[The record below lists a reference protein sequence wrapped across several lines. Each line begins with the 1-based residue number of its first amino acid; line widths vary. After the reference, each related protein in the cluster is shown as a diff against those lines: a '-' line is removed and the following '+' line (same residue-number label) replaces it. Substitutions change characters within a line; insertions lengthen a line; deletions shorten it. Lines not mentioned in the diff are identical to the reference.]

1 MRPLRLS
8 IIGLA
13 SAVEQFM
20 ISHQHPIHFLYAYL
34 QIAMAEES
42 GITEDGLKMKIVN
55 LLQATYVDI
64 EDMSGL
70 YVSTP
75 LPPTEHTNLS
85 TQVAVARHSQQ

>member
-1 MRPLRLS
+1 
-8 IIGLA
+8 
-13 SAVEQFM
+13 
-20 ISHQHPIHFLYAYL
+20 
-34 QIAMAEES
+34 MAEES

-75 LPPTEHTNLS
+75 LPPTERTNLS
-85 TQVAVARHSQQ
+85 AQAAVARHSQQ